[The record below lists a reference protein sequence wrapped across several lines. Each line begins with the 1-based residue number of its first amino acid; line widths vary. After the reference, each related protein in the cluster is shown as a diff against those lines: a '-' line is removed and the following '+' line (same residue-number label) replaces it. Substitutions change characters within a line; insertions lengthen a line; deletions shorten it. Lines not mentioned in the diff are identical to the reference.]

1 MDLPQP
7 ADADD
12 DSTSLE
18 RILLQFPGATFV
30 LPPAVGLSIVEMAG
44 VTGAL
49 AELAIMAAR
58 GCRFVCVG
66 DGALHGAQRTADE
79 LPPSLAAMFTWL
91 EHTDQSDSAADHVA
105 QQAPP
110 VPSTMS
116 LDVRMVGL
124 HDGSPST
131 IGVDGHFVGDCDPKS
146 GLPHGR
152 GRMEWDNG
160 NVPPLHTSKH
170 SLPYYTDIIGCALP
184 KGLPPD
190 D

>member
-7 ADADD
+7 TDADD
-12 DSTSLE
+12 DSTALE
-18 RILLQFPGATFV
+18 RMLLQFPGATFV
-30 LPPAVGLSIVEMAG
+30 LPPAVGLSMVEMA
-44 VTGAL
+44 VVSGAL

-66 DGALHGAQRTADE
+66 DGALHGAGRSADE
-79 LPPSLAAMFTWL
+79 LPPSVAAMFTWL
-91 EHTDQSDSAADHVA
+91 EHTGQSDSEADHVA
-105 QQAPP
+105 QQAHS

-124 HDGSPST
+124 DDGSPST
-131 IGVDGHFVGDCDPKS
+131 IGVDGQFVGDCNPTN

-160 NVPPLHTSKH
+160 DLFPLHTTKNNLNH
-170 SLPYYTDIIGCALP
+170 H
-184 KGLPPD
+184 
-190 D
+190 